1 VFNRPAT
8 GKILGIRWSQ
18 VDVVTKQKY
27 IDLAVADKVRFDE
40 EMKVYSR
47 PAEEDDTLEY
57 LINTKKSELATI
69 AKEYGIKPKGKR
81 DDVAVAIMTKIQNT
95 TYVKDTSKKSNIISK
110 WINAI

>member
-18 VDVVTKQKY
+18 V
-27 IDLAVADKVRFDE
+27 
-40 EMKVYSR
+40 
-47 PAEEDDTLEY
+47 
-57 LINTKKSELATI
+57 ELATI

-95 TYVKDTSKKSNIISK
+95 TYVKDTSKKI
-110 WINAI
+110 